1 MDQLLDEAVA
11 QPRLNM
17 LVLVS
22 FASIALLLACVG
34 IYGVVSYFA
43 TQRTQENRCA
53 NGDGCNA
60 RPDRWT
66 FVYRVMTWAVGG
78 LLAGTVVSFE
88 VTQFLRNQLY
98 GVQPDDPRL
107 FGASILIL
115 LIPVLL
121 AALRPAL
128 RAANMDPML
137 ALRVE

>member
-1 MDQLLDEAVA
+1 MRMAMGATRGQIA
-11 QPRLNM
+11 RL
-17 LVLVS
+17 
-22 FASIALLLACVG
+22 
-34 IYGVVSYFA
+34 
-43 TQRTQENRCA
+43 
-53 NGDGCNA
+53 
-60 RPDRWT
+60 